1 MATFNFSLEE
11 KVTIWKK
18 TEFSVEAKTLEEAK
32 KLAIKFHN
40 EGNTEEIGWETIEG
54 TEESMFPSR
63 NNNLPTVEIYHDED
77 VIWDDTNNIEVND
90 KVKRKYYYELHVL
103 ISDGGGYSF
112 GIGSDVELDEDEAIV
127 IAKELNRFEEENDSD
142 MVDSFDEID
151 EENFKNWYPKEYER
165 IQKNS

>member
-1 MATFNFSLEE
+1 MATFNFDLQE
-11 KVTIWKK
+11 KITSWKSTK
-18 TEFSVEAKTLEEAK
+18 FEIEAKTLEEAK
-32 KLAIKFHN
+32 KLAIKSHIK
-40 EGNTEEIGWETIEG
+40 GDLKKLGWDDIEG
-54 TEESMFPSR
+54 TEESMFPSK

-77 VIWDDTNNIEVND
+77 VIWDDINNLEVND

-127 IAKELNRFEEENDSD
+127 IAKNLNRFEEENDSD

-151 EENFKNWYPKEYER
+151 EENFKNWYPKEYKR
-165 IQKNS
+165 IQNNS